1 MIQILAT
8 VFFAIIA
15 TVSGWTFTH
24 QEFEPISLQAATF
37 GDSTVRTLPG
47 FTAST
52 TAGGIQVI
60 TQRIADRPIVITG
73 LDDGCVELL
82 NGFATTTTGLPCG
95 SGSGSGASSTIIK
108 ISGVTSNT
116 GVPTIDFVGGLS
128 VTESPADEFNITG
141 LASASVSSSTLSISN
156 WANGRVLQAS
166 TTASGGF
173 DWVAT
178 STLGFGS
185 GAGDGVSNWLYDGS
199 RLSPST
205 TVGIGV
211 FASSTIGGGTGATG
225 LTIAGNGTTTGNIYV
240 GGNIYCTTDPCSFY
254 GTQGVSAV
262 TVNFAGGT
270 TLGYGNT
277 NTVSTG
283 GAIQQIVGGNEIA
296 RWTATGLGIGTT
308 SPSRKLTVQG
318 GDIWVGGNMIATGTA
333 SSTYASTSALTVHAA
348 LSLFGGSQVATA
360 NALCIQLTGSADL
373 CDGSDASGAGG
384 SQDWFKNAALTQI
397 SPSTTVGLLIQ
408 GATSTFA
415 TTSIKNLLVG
425 DATNTKQS
433 VGGGGP
439 ESLSNVRSSANN
451 LFIWSGLPGDTEGRW
466 LVESSG
472 LMGWGAGG
480 SSDQDIN
487 LFRNAANN
495 LTVQSFTA
503 DGTDVFRVNDVDSN
517 KIFGVNTVSNYIEAP
532 KLIVN
537 GANGGALLDVYGGG
551 STAIRAEQDAASS
564 VGFSSYVTGDAQLRF
579 SFLADG
585 TQRWGSGSAVGDT
598 VLARVAANQLALTGT
613 TGQARF
619 GIGSSTPSRALTV
632 NGDVYATG
640 TVTGADGIFT
650 TSFTLPNGSN
660 PTVDATGEIAL
671 NTAHN
676 ALSVATS
683 TTALEFPMYPPI
695 SFAFASSSWTG
706 TTTEVSYVT
715 LPNFDELITSG
726 ICFANGSAK
735 IIVGN
740 GTASSSLTTLSAGTT
755 TVNVNTRFNKN
766 GTRII
771 FALGTP
777 STVTTVNC
785 KFERVY
791 LR

>member
-1 MIQILAT
+1 MRKPLIISIL
-8 VFFAIIA
+8 VSLLGIA
-15 TVSGWTFTH
+15 TIAYAAPTF
-24 QEFEPISLQAATF
+24 ELKRSIIPEI
-37 GDSTVRTLPG
+37 DSTYTLGKTSKAWLNVYTDEMCLNGDCKTAWPTG
-47 FTAST
+47 GGGGGSDVNWTWNTTSNVLDSDGAST
-52 TAGGIQVI
+52 TATTSVKSNAFFATSTTINSNFIGFTATRSTTSAATSTNFFSSILTATTGFLTSLFGTNATI
-60 TQRIADRPIVITG
+60 T
-73 LDDGCVELL
+73 
-82 NGFATTTTGLPCG
+82 NATTTNLNASGSFKLGSDLITDLTGTGL
-95 SGSGSGASSTIIK
+95 SIVSGALTAP
-108 ISGVTSNT
+108 NQ
-116 GVPTIDFVGGLS
+116 
-128 VTESPADEFNITG
+128 
-141 LASASVSSSTLSISN
+141 SN
-156 WANGRVLQAS
+156 WTYN
-166 TTASGGF
+166 
-173 DWVAT
+173 
-178 STLGFGS
+178 
-185 GAGDGVSNWLYDGS
+185 GS
-199 RLSPST
+199 RLAPST

-211 FASSTIGGGTGATG
+211 FAS
-225 LTIAGNGTTTGNIYV
+225 
-240 GGNIYCTTDPCSFY
+240 
-254 GTQGVSAV
+254 
-262 TVNFAGGT
+262 
-270 TLGYGNT
+270 
-277 NTVSTG
+277 
-283 GAIQQIVGGNEIA
+283 
-296 RWTATGLGIGTT
+296 
-308 SPSRKLTVQG
+308 
-318 GDIWVGGNMIATGTA
+318 
-333 SSTYASTSALTVHAA
+333 
-348 LSLFGGSQVATA
+348 
-360 NALCIQLTGSADL
+360 
-373 CDGSDASGAGG
+373 
-384 SQDWFKNAALTQI
+384 
-397 SPSTTVGLLIQ
+397 
-408 GATSTFA
+408 STFA